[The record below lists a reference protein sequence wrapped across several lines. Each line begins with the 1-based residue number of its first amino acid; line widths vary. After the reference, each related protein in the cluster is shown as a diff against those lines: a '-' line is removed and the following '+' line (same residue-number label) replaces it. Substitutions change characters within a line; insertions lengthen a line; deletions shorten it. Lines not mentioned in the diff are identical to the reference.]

1 MWQKKSNKTIQIFS
15 VLMLVVLLLSGCV
28 TQQNNNVAQTEKEY
42 TTSIFAM
49 GTYMNLTAYGSSANS
64 ALKLSE
70 KKIKELETMWSVT
83 DENSDIY
90 KINQNGSTPTEINEE
105 TADILRFALKMA
117 NQTEGALDPTIY
129 PLVTAWGFISGEYHL
144 PTENEVINL
153 LQKVDYKKVLL
164 EEKLVTLPDG
174 MQLDLGAV
182 GKGYTGDI
190 VTELLKEQGV
200 TSALLDIGGN
210 IQMIGRKPD
219 GSKWQLGIQNPFGEG
234 TLGVLESEDGAVV
247 TSGNYERYFIGE
259 DGKRYG
265 HILDPSSGYP
275 AESGL
280 ASVSIVGKEGKMCDA
295 LSTAIYVMGLDKATK
310 YWKENSGFEMLLV
323 TDENK
328 IYLTEGIK
336 DDFIKNDTLSDKDIF
351 IIEKP

>member
-1 MWQKKSNKTIQIFS
+1 
-15 VLMLVVLLLSGCV
+15 MLVVLLLSGCV

-164 EEKLVTLPDG
+164 EEKLV
-174 MQLDLGAV
+174 
-182 GKGYTGDI
+182 
-190 VTELLKEQGV
+190 
-200 TSALLDIGGN
+200 
-210 IQMIGRKPD
+210 
-219 GSKWQLGIQNPFGEG
+219 
-234 TLGVLESEDGAVV
+234 
-247 TSGNYERYFIGE
+247 
-259 DGKRYG
+259 
-265 HILDPSSGYP
+265 
-275 AESGL
+275 
-280 ASVSIVGKEGKMCDA
+280 
-295 LSTAIYVMGLDKATK
+295 
-310 YWKENSGFEMLLV
+310 LLV
-323 TDENK
+323 PLL
-328 IYLTEGIK
+328 Y
-336 DDFIKNDTLSDKDIF
+336 FCCFHSSIF
-351 IIEKP
+351 S